1 MPWVWAEQIVGTPL
15 EPVPELVLEPVS
27 EPALELELERELAL
41 ELVLDLV
48 LELVLEP
55 VLDLVLEL
63 EVVPRRAGPRAVV
76 LEVVGAIG
84 CQYQS

>member
-15 EPVPELVLEPVS
+15 EPELGPALVS
-27 EPALELELERELAL
+27 EPVLELELERELVL

-48 LELVLEP
+48 LEL

-76 LEVVGAIG
+76 LEVVGAI
-84 CQYQS
+84 CRQYQS

>member
-1 MPWVWAEQIVGTPL
+1 MPWVWVEQIVGTPL
-15 EPVPELVLEPVS
+15 EPVPE
-27 EPALELELERELAL
+27 PALELE
-41 ELVLDLV
+41 LDLV

-55 VLDLVLEL
+55 VLEPVLDLVLEPELDLVLEL

-84 CQYQS
+84 RQYQS

>member
-27 EPALELELERELAL
+27 EPALELELEREFAL
-41 ELVLDLV
+41 ELVLD
-48 LELVLEP
+48 LVLEP

-84 CQYQS
+84 RQYQS

>member
-1 MPWVWAEQIVGTPL
+1 MPWVWAEQVVGSPL
-15 EPVPELVLEPVS
+15 ELVPGLVLEPVS
-27 EPALELELERELAL
+27 EPALELEL
-41 ELVLDLV
+41 VLDLV

-55 VLDLVLEL
+55 VLEL

-76 LEVVGAIG
+76 LEVVEAIE

>member
-1 MPWVWAEQIVGTPL
+1 MPWVWVEQIVGTPL
-15 EPVPELVLEPVS
+15 ESVP
-27 EPALELELERELAL
+27 EPALELE
-41 ELVLDLV
+41 LDLV

-55 VLDLVLEL
+55 VLDLVLEPELDLVLEL

-84 CQYQS
+84 RQYQS

>member
-15 EPVPELVLEPVS
+15 ELVPELVLEPVS
-27 EPALELELERELAL
+27 EPALELERELAL

-55 VLDLVLEL
+55 VLDLVLGL

-84 CQYQS
+84 RQYQS